1 MTFLVNLMFR
11 RLDKFD
17 GFVFGVCGC
26 LWQGEGGGGD
36 EGIYGGYGGGL
47 VFRILI
53 GVHILGR
60 GLIYGGVLTAFYGIS
75 SNYF

>member
-1 MTFLVNLMFR
+1 MYVC
-11 RLDKFD
+11 
-17 GFVFGVCGC
+17 VCGRG
-26 LWQGEGGGGD
+26 GED

>member
-26 LWQGEGGGGD
+26 LWQGGGEMRVYTGDMEEGLYSG
-36 EGIYGGYGGGL
+36 
-47 VFRILI
+47 
-53 GVHILGR
+53 
-60 GLIYGGVLTAFYGIS
+60 S
-75 SNYF
+75 

>member
-1 MTFLVNLMFR
+1 MGLYLYSVC
-11 RLDKFD
+11 
-17 GFVFGVCGC
+17 VYVCVCVCGRS
-26 LWQGEGGGGD
+26 GED